1 MITDRFAN
9 LLKKAGLKHFRFH
22 DLRHYSAS
30 ILHAMGIPDKYIM
43 ERGGWSTSSTLK
55 TVYQHTMRGKNKEIN
70 NKINSYF
77 ETMQHEIQH
86 E

>member
-1 MITDRFAN
+1 
-9 LLKKAGLKHFRFH
+9 
-22 DLRHYSAS
+22 
-30 ILHAMGIPDKYIM
+30 MGIPDKYIM